1 MATLTPMNEG
11 DDEVETDGEDLE
23 LDQLGADLETVEAAL
38 TALDDDDLAEAEKLA
53 SSLAEPTPAIDD

>member
-38 TALDDDDLAEAEKLA
+38 TALDDDDLDEAEKLA